1 MTGPVIGL
9 DIGGSK
15 LAAALIDDAGE
26 IVAREQA
33 ASPAFEGP
41 EAMIAA
47 IGALVHGL
55 VATTG
60 QRPDHPAPL
69 AVGVATAGVVDPD
82 EGLIRSAVDTIRGW
96 AGVPL
101 VRRLEEITGLPVA
114 VENDVNAMGLAE
126 TCVGAAQGAR
136 SAIVVA
142 VGTGIGGALLLDGRL
157 WRGRTGSAAEI
168 GHIPVDVGGGEN
180 AVPCNCGRAGHLEAI
195 AAGPAIAARYAALAG
210 DGRTC
215 RLQDVGRACAEGD
228 EAAIGV
234 VGHAG
239 SVLGR
244 ALGGLCNVADPDV
257 VVLGGGVIALGRPF
271 IDPLISA
278 LRAEA
283 LPGPSTV
290 AVRVSELGADAGI
303 IGAGIAA
310 LRRMRH
316 NRGSGR

>member
-1 MTGPVIGL
+1 MTAPVIGL

-33 ASPAFEGP
+33 VSPAAEGP
-41 EAMIAA
+41 EAMVAA
-47 IGALVHGL
+47 VGALVNGL
-55 VATTG
+55 VATAGRG
-60 QRPDHPAPL
+60 QKLPPPV

-82 EGLIRSAVDTIRGW
+82 EGLIRSAVETIKGW

-101 VRRLEEITGLPVA
+101 GRRLEEITGLPVA

-126 TCVGAAQGAR
+126 TCRGAARGAR
-136 SAIVVA
+136 SALIVA
-142 VGTGIGGALLLDGRL
+142 VGTGIGGALMLDGRL

-310 LRRMRH
+310 LRGMRH